1 MTASAINRMG
11 QYMHH
16 GTHTAL
22 ITGAAGGI
30 GRETAIEFARRGYRL
45 ALCDVDADA
54 VESVAAEIRAL
65 GAEAKA
71 WHCDVGKSTDVR
83 KLIDAAVAAFGRIDV
98 AFNNAGVGGS
108 RQPLIDAD
116 EDEFDACVQ
125 TNLKGTWLCMKYEM
139 QHMLAAGGGV
149 IVNNCST
156 AGMNGSVGAA
166 YCATK
171 HGIAGL
177 TRSAA
182 LVYAAQGIRIN
193 AVCPGV
199 IEAGLGKKL
208 IDRYA
213 AETAKLYDCIPAGR
227 AGSAREVAKAVLW
240 LASEDSSFVHGHLLS
255 VDGGYDA
262 R

>member
-1 MTASAINRMG
+1 
-11 QYMHH
+11 MHQ

-22 ITGAAGGI
+22 ITGAGGGI
-30 GRETAIEFARRGYRL
+30 GRETAVEFARHGYRL
-45 ALCDVDADA
+45 ALCDIDTDA
-54 VESVAAEIRAL
+54 VESAAAQIRAM
-65 GAEAKA
+65 GGDATA
-71 WHCDVGKSTDVR
+71 WYCDVGKSAEVR
-83 KLIDAAVAAFGRIDV
+83 AFIDSAIATYGRINV
-98 AFNNAGVGGS
+98 AFNNAGVGGF
-108 RQPLIDAD
+108 RQQLIDAD

-149 IVNNCST
+149 IVNNCSV

-182 LVYAAQGIRIN
+182 LVYAAQGIRVN

-199 IEAGLGKKL
+199 IEVGLGKKL
-208 IDRYA
+208 IDRYG
-213 AETAKLYDCIPAGR
+213 AEAAKLYSTIPAGR
-227 AGSAREVAKAVLW
+227 AGAAHEVAKAVLW
-240 LASEDSSFVHGHLLS
+240 LASDDSSFVHGHLLS